1 MSIKVRYFASLKE
14 RVGHSEIELDLAAPL
29 SARNIWRQLNPDLA
43 LSENLLAA
51 VNMEYIDLDHPPPAE
66 SVAPVRA
73 ASAHQPPTGYKVVP

>member
-51 VNMEYIDLDHPPPAE
+51 VNMEYIDLDTAVKEGDELAFFPP
-66 SVAPVRA
+66 V
-73 ASAHQPPTGYKVVP
+73 TGG